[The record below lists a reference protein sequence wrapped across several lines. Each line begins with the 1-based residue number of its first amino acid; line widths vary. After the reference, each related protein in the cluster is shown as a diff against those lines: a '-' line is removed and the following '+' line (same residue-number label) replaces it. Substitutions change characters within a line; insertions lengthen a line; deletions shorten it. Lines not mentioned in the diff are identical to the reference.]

1 MRLHGTCDLWGKAYS
16 LIDLKIIRDQPD
28 MVKSEI
34 AKLFT
39 TAPID
44 EILSLDES
52 RRQVVTE
59 VESLKAKRNEGSKEV
74 GRTKDPARR
83 AQLIEEMRLLGD
95 EIAAKDEKVRALDE
109 ELYDLLLLVPN
120 LPLPDVPVGPDESH
134 NIVTKTVEVERP
146 KDFQVRPH
154 WETAEELGII
164 DFERGVKISGTRNYI
179 LRGDGARLQRALITW
194 MLDLHVQK
202 HGYTEVY
209 PPYLVLTEMLV
220 GTGQLPKFAETQF
233 RDIEGEKWLI
243 PTAEVPVTNMYRDE
257 ILDEADLPIYNTAYS
272 ACFRREQISA
282 GRDVRGIKR
291 GYQFDKVEMVKIVHP
306 DKSVEEHRRLIQEA
320 EDVLIALELPYRL
333 LQICTGDLSFTA
345 ANKVD
350 LEVWSP
356 GIDEWLEV
364 SSCSN
369 FLDFQAR
376 RANIKFRPESGGKA
390 QFVHTLNGSGLA
402 LPRIMIAIMENYQL
416 ADGSFEVPKV
426 IQPYMG
432 GQSVIG
438 KQAPIGPA
446 RVTD

>member
-1 MRLHGTCDLWGKAYS
+1 ML
-16 LIDLKIIRDQPD
+16 DLKIIRDQPE
-28 MVKSEI
+28 MVRS
-34 AKLFT
+34 ALVALNT

-44 EILSLDES
+44 EILALDEA
-52 RRQVVTE
+52 RRRVVTE

-74 GRTKDPARR
+74 GRTKDADRR
-83 AQLIEEMRLLGD
+83 THLIEEMRLLGD
-95 EIAAKDEKVRALDE
+95 EISAKDEQVRAMDE
-109 ELYDLLLLVPN
+109 ELSNLLLLMPN
-120 LPLPDVPVGPDESH
+120 MPLPEVPVGPDESG
-134 NIVTKTVEVERP
+134 NVVTKTVAVDRTQ
-146 KDFQVRPH
+146 DFPVRPH
-154 WETAEELGII
+154 WEIGEELGII
-164 DFERGVKISGTRNYI
+164 DFDRGVKIAGTRNYV

-194 MLDLHVQK
+194 MLDLHVQQ

-209 PPYLVLTEMLV
+209 PPYLVLTDMLV

-243 PTAEVPVTNMYRDE
+243 PTAEVPVTNLYRDE
-257 ILDEADLPIYNTAYS
+257 ILEESQLPIYNTAYT

-306 DKSVEEHRRLIQEA
+306 ATSIEEHARLIGEA
-320 EDVLIALELPYRL
+320 EDVLLGLELPYRL

-356 GIDEWLEV
+356 GVEEWLEV

-376 RANIKFRPESGGKA
+376 RANIKFRPEGGGKT

-416 ADGSFEVPKV
+416 SDGAFAVPSV

-432 GQSVIG
+432 GQTVIG
-438 KQAPIGPA
+438 KQGPIGPA
-446 RVTD
+446 VVG

>member
-1 MRLHGTCDLWGKAYS
+1 M
-16 LIDLKIIRDQPD
+16 IDLKIIRDQPD
-28 MVKSEI
+28 MVRS
-34 AKLFT
+34 ALVALNT

-44 EILSLDES
+44 EILSLDAS

-59 VESLKAKRNEGSKEV
+59 VESLKARRNEGSKEV
-74 GRTKDPARR
+74 GRTKDAERR
-83 AQLIEEMRLLGD
+83 AELIEEMRVLGD
-95 EIAAKDEKVRALDE
+95 DIAAKDEQVRVTDE
-109 ELYDLLLLVPN
+109 ELRNLLLLVPN

-134 NIVTKTVEVERP
+134 NAVTKTVEAERKP
-146 KDFQVRPH
+146 DFTVRPH
-154 WETAEELGII
+154 WEIGEELGII
-164 DFERGVKISGTRNYI
+164 DFERGVKIAGTRNYV

-194 MLDLHVQK
+194 MLDLHTQK

-243 PTAEVPVTNMYRDE
+243 PTAEVPVTNLYRDE
-257 ILDEADLPIYNTAYS
+257 ILDEAELPIYNTAYT

-306 DKSVEEHRRLIQEA
+306 EKSIEEHARLIQEA
-320 EDVLIALELPYRL
+320 EDVLMGLELPYRL

-356 GIDEWLEV
+356 GVAEWLEV

-369 FLDFQAR
+369 FLEFQAR
-376 RANIKFRPESGGKA
+376 RANIKFRPTGGGRT

-416 ADGSFEVPKV
+416 PDGTFEIPRV

-432 GQSVIG
+432 GQTQIG
-438 KQAPIGPA
+438 KQGPIGPA
-446 RVTD
+446 RV

>member
-1 MRLHGTCDLWGKAYS
+1 LL
-16 LIDLKIIRDQPD
+16 DLKLIREQPD
-28 MVKSEI
+28 LIRSALV
-34 AKLFT
+34 ALNA
-39 TAPID
+39 TAPLD

-52 RRQVVTE
+52 RRLVVTD

-74 GRTKDPARR
+74 GRTKDADRR
-83 AQLIEEMRLLGD
+83 AALIEEMRLLGD
-95 EIAAKDEKVRALDE
+95 AIAAKDEQVRVMDE
-109 ELYDLLLLVPN
+109 ELYNLLLQMPN
-120 LPLPDVPVGPDESH
+120 LPMAGVPVAPDESG
-134 NIVTKTVEVERP
+134 NVVTKTVAVKRP

-154 WETAEELGII
+154 WEIGEELGII
-164 DFERGVKISGTRNYI
+164 DFDRGVKIAGTRNYV
-179 LRGDGARLQRALITW
+179 LRGDGARLQRALIAW
-194 MLDLHVQK
+194 MIDLHVRK

-257 ILDEADLPIYNTAYS
+257 ILDESELPIYNTAYT

-306 DKSVEEHRRLIQEA
+306 DTSIEEHAKLISEA
-320 EDVLIALELPYRL
+320 EDVLIGLELPYRL

-356 GIDEWLEV
+356 GVDEWLEV

-376 RANIKFRPESGGKA
+376 RANIKFRPDGGGKT
-390 QFVHTLNGSGLA
+390 QFVHTLNGSGMA
-402 LPRIMIAIMENYQL
+402 LPRTMIAIMENYQR
-416 ADGSFEVPKV
+416 ADGTFDVPRI

-432 GQSVIG
+432 GQTVIG

-446 RVTD
+446 VSN

>member
-1 MRLHGTCDLWGKAYS
+1 M
-16 LIDLKIIRDQPD
+16 IDLKVIRDQTD
-28 MVKSEI
+28 MVRS
-34 AKLFT
+34 ALQSLYA

-44 EILSLDES
+44 EILALDES

-59 VESLKAKRNEGSKEV
+59 VETLKAKRNEGSKEV
-74 GRTKDPARR
+74 GRTRDSERR
-83 AQLIEEMRLLGD
+83 AELIEEMRILGD
-95 EIAAKDEKVRALDE
+95 DIAAKDEQVRAMDE
-109 ELYDLLLLVPN
+109 ELYGLLLHVPN
-120 LPLPDVPVGPDESH
+120 LPLPEVPVGPDESH
-134 NIVTKTVEVERP
+134 NVVTKTVDYQHP
-146 KDFQVRPH
+146 KDFSVRPH

-164 DFERGVKISGTRNYI
+164 DFDRGVKIAGTRNYV

-194 MLDLHVQK
+194 MIDLHTQK

-209 PPYLVLTEMLV
+209 PPFLVLTEMLV

-243 PTAEVPVTNMYRDE
+243 PTAEVPVTNLYRDE
-257 ILDEADLPIYNTAYS
+257 ILEEAELPIYNTAYT

-306 DKSVEEHRRLIQEA
+306 ETSKDEHARLIREA
-320 EDVLIALELPYRL
+320 EDVLIELELPYRL

-356 GIDEWLEV
+356 GVNEWLEI

-376 RANIKFRPESGGKA
+376 RANIKFRPAGGGKT

-402 LPRIMIAIMENYQL
+402 LPRLMIAIMENYQL

-426 IQPYMG
+426 VRPYLG
-432 GQSVIG
+432 GQKIVG

-446 RVTD
+446 VIPS

>member
-1 MRLHGTCDLWGKAYS
+1 M
-16 LIDLKIIRDQPD
+16 IDLKVIRDQTD
-28 MVKSEI
+28 MVRS
-34 AKLFT
+34 ALQSLYA

-44 EILSLDES
+44 EILALDES

-59 VESLKAKRNEGSKEV
+59 VETLKAKRNEGSKEV
-74 GRTKDPARR
+74 GRTRDSERR
-83 AQLIEEMRLLGD
+83 AELIEEMRILGD
-95 EIAAKDEKVRALDE
+95 DIAAKDEQVRAMDE
-109 ELYDLLLLVPN
+109 ELYGLLLHVPN
-120 LPLPDVPVGPDESH
+120 LPLPEVPVGPDESH
-134 NIVTKTVEVERP
+134 NVVTKTVDYQHP
-146 KDFQVRPH
+146 KDFAVRPH

-164 DFERGVKISGTRNYI
+164 DFDRGVKIAGTRNYV

-194 MLDLHVQK
+194 MIDLHTQK
-202 HGYTEVY
+202 HGYIEVY
-209 PPYLVLTEMLV
+209 PPFLVLTEMLV

-243 PTAEVPVTNMYRDE
+243 PTAEVPVTNLYRDE
-257 ILDEADLPIYNTAYS
+257 ILEEAELPIYNTAYT

-306 DKSVEEHRRLIQEA
+306 ETSKDEHARLIGEA
-320 EDVLIALELPYRL
+320 EDVLIELELPYRL

-356 GIDEWLEV
+356 GVNEWLEI

-376 RANIKFRPESGGKA
+376 RANIKFRPAGGGKT

-402 LPRIMIAIMENYQL
+402 LPRLMIAIMENYQL

-426 IQPYMG
+426 VRPYLG
-432 GQSVIG
+432 GQKVIG
-438 KQAPIGPA
+438 KQGPIGPA
-446 RVTD
+446 VIPS

>member
-1 MRLHGTCDLWGKAYS
+1 
-16 LIDLKIIRDQPD
+16 LIDLKVIRDQPE
-28 MVKSEI
+28 MVRS
-34 AKLFT
+34 ALQSLYT

-59 VESLKAKRNEGSKEV
+59 VETLKAKRNEGSKEV
-74 GRTKDPARR
+74 GRTRDAERR
-83 AQLIEEMRLLGD
+83 AHLIEEMRLLGD
-95 EIAAKDEKVRALDE
+95 EIATKDERVRAMDE
-109 ELYDLLLLVPN
+109 ELYNLLLNVPN
-120 LPLPDVPVGPDESH
+120 LPLPGVPVGPDESH
-134 NIVTKTVEVERP
+134 NVVTKTVDTPHP
-146 KDFQVRPH
+146 KDFAVRPH
-154 WETAEELGII
+154 WDTAAELGII
-164 DFERGVKISGTRNYI
+164 DFDRGVKIAGTRNYV

-194 MLDLHVQK
+194 MLDLHTQK
-202 HGYTEVY
+202 HGYSEVY

-220 GTGQLPKFAETQF
+220 GTGQLPKFADTQF

-257 ILDEADLPIYNTAYS
+257 ILEESELPIYNTAYT

-306 DKSVEEHRRLIQEA
+306 STSIEEHERLIGEA
-320 EDVLIALELPYRL
+320 EDVLVELELPYRL

-356 GIDEWLEV
+356 GVEEWLEI

-376 RANIKFRPESGGKA
+376 RANIKFRPEGGGKT

-416 ADGSFEVPKV
+416 DDGSFEVPRV
-426 IQPYMG
+426 IQPYLG
-432 GQSVIG
+432 GQKIIG
-438 KQAPIGPA
+438 KQGPIGPA
-446 RVTD
+446 RIAS

>member
-1 MRLHGTCDLWGKAYS
+1 LL
-16 LIDLKIIRDQPD
+16 DLKLIRDQPD
-28 MVKSEI
+28 MIRSALVARNI
-34 AKLFT
+34 

-74 GRTKDPARR
+74 GRTQDGDRR
-83 AQLIEEMRLLGD
+83 THLIEQMRLLGD
-95 EIAAKDEKVRALDE
+95 EIAAKDEQVRAMDE
-109 ELYDLLLLVPN
+109 ELNGLLLLVPN
-120 LPLPDVPVGPDESH
+120 LPLPEVPVGADESA
-134 NIVTKTVEVERP
+134 NVVTRTVEVERIRE
-146 KDFQVRPH
+146 FAVRPH
-154 WETAEELGII
+154 WEIGEELGII
-164 DFERGVKISGTRNYI
+164 DFDRGVKIAGTRNYI

-220 GTGQLPKFAETQF
+220 GTGQLPKFAEAQF

-243 PTAEVPVTNMYRDE
+243 PTAEVPVTNLYRDE
-257 ILDEADLPIYNTAYS
+257 FLEESQLPIYNTAYT

-306 DKSVEEHRRLIQEA
+306 DNSTEEHARLSEEA
-320 EDVLIALELPYRL
+320 EDTLRELQLPYRL
-333 LQICTGDLSFTA
+333 LQICTGDLSFA
-345 ANKVD
+345 GAIQVD

-356 GIDEWLEV
+356 GVDEWLEV

-376 RANIKFRPESGGKA
+376 RANIKFRPEGGGKT

-416 ADGSFEVPKV
+416 ADGTFEVPAV
-426 IQPYMG
+426 IRPYMG
-432 GQSVIG
+432 GQAVIG

-446 RVTD
+446 RV

>member
-1 MRLHGTCDLWGKAYS
+1 M
-16 LIDLKIIRDQPD
+16 
-28 MVKSEI
+28 
-34 AKLFT
+34 
-39 TAPID
+39 
-44 EILSLDES
+44 
-52 RRQVVTE
+52 
-59 VESLKAKRNEGSKEV
+59 
-74 GRTKDPARR
+74 
-83 AQLIEEMRLLGD
+83 
-95 EIAAKDEKVRALDE
+95 DE
-109 ELYDLLLLVPN
+109 ELYNLLLNVPN

-134 NIVTKTVEVERP
+134 NIVTKTVETPHP
-146 KDFQVRPH
+146 KDFEVRPH

-164 DFERGVKISGTRNYI
+164 DFERGVKIAGTRNYV

-194 MLDLHVQK
+194 MLDLHTQK
-202 HGYTEVY
+202 HGYSEVY

-257 ILDEADLPIYNTAYS
+257 ILEEAELPIYNTAYT

-306 DKSVEEHRRLIQEA
+306 ERSTEEHARLIGEA
-320 EDVLIALELPYRL
+320 EDVLIELELPYRL

-356 GIDEWLEV
+356 GVEEWLEI

-369 FLDFQAR
+369 FLEFQAR
-376 RANIKFRPESGGKA
+376 RANIKFRPEGGGKA

-416 ADGSFEVPKV
+416 ADGSFEIPKV
-426 IQPYMG
+426 IQPYMR
-432 GQSVIG
+432 GQTVIG
-438 KQAPIGPA
+438 AQGPIGPA
-446 RVTD
+446 VVAS

>member
-1 MRLHGTCDLWGKAYS
+1 M
-16 LIDLKIIRDQPD
+16 IRGAL
-28 MVKSEI
+28 V
-34 AKLFT
+34 ALNA
-39 TAPID
+39 TAPLD

-52 RRQVVTE
+52 RRQIVTD
-59 VESLKAKRNEGSKEV
+59 VESLKARRNDGSKEV
-74 GRTKDPARR
+74 GRTKDADRR
-83 AQLIEEMRLLGD
+83 AVLIEEMRLLGD
-95 EIAAKDEKVRALDE
+95 EIATKDERVRAMDE
-109 ELYDLLLLVPN
+109 ELYNLLLQMPN
-120 LPLPDVPVGPDESH
+120 LPMAGVPVAPDESG
-134 NIVTKTVEVERP
+134 NVVTRTVEVDRP
-146 KDFQVRPH
+146 KDFAVRPH
-154 WETAEELGII
+154 WEIGEELGII
-164 DFERGVKISGTRNYI
+164 DFERGVKIAGTRNYV
-179 LRGDGARLQRALITW
+179 LRGDGARLQRAIITW

-257 ILDEADLPIYNTAYS
+257 ILDESALPIYNTAYT

-306 DKSVEEHRRLIQEA
+306 DASIDEHAKLIAEA
-320 EDVLIALELPYRL
+320 EDVLLGLELPYRL

-356 GIDEWLEV
+356 GVEEWLEV

-369 FLDFQAR
+369 FLEFQAR
-376 RANIKFRPESGGKA
+376 RANIKYRPDGGGKTH
-390 QFVHTLNGSGLA
+390 FVHTLNGSGLA

-416 ADGSFEVPKV
+416 ADGTFEVPKV
-426 IQPYMG
+426 IQPYMS
-432 GQSVIG
+432 GQTAIG
-438 KQAPIGPA
+438 KQRPIGPA
-446 RVTD
+446 ISN

>member
-1 MRLHGTCDLWGKAYS
+1 ML
-16 LIDLKIIRDQPD
+16 DLKLVREQPD
-28 MVKSEI
+28 MIRSALV
-34 AKLFT
+34 ALNA
-39 TAPID
+39 TAPLD

-52 RRQVVTE
+52 RRRIVTD
-59 VESLKAKRNEGSKEV
+59 VESLKARRNEGSKEV
-74 GRTKDPARR
+74 GRTKDADRR
-83 AQLIEEMRLLGD
+83 ATLIEEMRLLGD
-95 EIAAKDEKVRALDE
+95 EIAAKDDRVRVMDD
-109 ELYDLLLLVPN
+109 ELYNLLLQMPN
-120 LPLPDVPVGPDESH
+120 LPMAGVPVAPDESG
-134 NIVTKTVEVERP
+134 NVVTRTVDVERIRE
-146 KDFQVRPH
+146 FQVRPH
-154 WETAEELGII
+154 WEVGEELGII
-164 DFERGVKISGTRNYI
+164 DFERGVKIAGTRNYI
-179 LRGDGARLQRALITW
+179 LRGDGARLQRALIAW
-194 MLDLHVQK
+194 MLDLHVRK

-220 GTGQLPKFAETQF
+220 GTGQLPKFAEAQF

-243 PTAEVPVTNMYRDE
+243 PTAEVPITNLYRDE
-257 ILDEADLPIYNTAYS
+257 ILTESELPIYNTAYT

-306 DKSVEEHRRLIQEA
+306 DASVDEHTRLISEA
-320 EDVLIALELPYRL
+320 EDVLLGLELPYRL

-356 GIDEWLEV
+356 GVEEWLEV

-369 FLDFQAR
+369 FLEFQAR
-376 RANIKFRPESGGKA
+376 RANIKFRPEGGGKT

-416 ADGSFEVPKV
+416 ADGTFEVPKV

-432 GQSVIG
+432 GQTLIG
-438 KQAPIGPA
+438 KQGPIGPA
-446 RVTD
+446 ATAK

>member
-1 MRLHGTCDLWGKAYS
+1 M
-16 LIDLKIIRDQPD
+16 IRSAL
-28 MVKSEI
+28 V
-34 AKLFT
+34 ALNA
-39 TAPID
+39 TAPLD
-44 EILSLDES
+44 EILSLDEA
-52 RRQVVTE
+52 RRLVVTD
-59 VESLKAKRNEGSKEV
+59 VESLKARRNEGSKEV
-74 GRTKDPARR
+74 GRTKDADRR

-95 EIAAKDEKVRALDE
+95 DIAAKDEQVRAIDE
-109 ELYDLLLLVPN
+109 ELHNLLLQMPN
-120 LPLPDVPVGPDESH
+120 LPQDGVPVAPDESG
-134 NIVTKTVEVERP
+134 NIVTKTVAMERTQE
-146 KDFQVRPH
+146 FTVRPH
-154 WETAEELGII
+154 WEIGEELGII
-164 DFERGVKISGTRNYI
+164 DFERGVKIAGTRNYI

-194 MLDLHVQK
+194 MLDLHTQK

-209 PPYLVLTEMLV
+209 PPYLVLTDMLV

-243 PTAEVPVTNMYRDE
+243 PTAEVPVTNLYRDE
-257 ILDEADLPIYNTAYS
+257 ILEASQLPIYNTAYT

-306 DKSVEEHRRLIQEA
+306 DTSTEEHARLIGEA
-320 EDVLIALELPYRL
+320 EDVLIGLELPYRL

-356 GIDEWLEV
+356 GVEEWLEV

-369 FLDFQAR
+369 FLEFQAR
-376 RANIKFRPESGGKA
+376 RANIKFRPDGGGKT

-402 LPRIMIAIMENYQL
+402 LPRIMIAIMENYQR
-416 ADGSFEVPKV
+416 ADGTFEIPKV

-432 GQSVIG
+432 GQTAIG
-438 KQAPIGPA
+438 MQGPIGPA
-446 RVTD
+446 V

>member
-1 MRLHGTCDLWGKAYS
+1 LL
-16 LIDLKIIRDQPD
+16 DLKLIREQPD
-28 MVKSEI
+28 MIRGALV
-34 AKLFT
+34 ALNA
-39 TAPID
+39 TAPLD

-52 RRQVVTE
+52 RRQIVTD
-59 VESLKAKRNEGSKEV
+59 VESLKAKRNDGSKEV
-74 GRTKDPARR
+74 GRTKDAERR
-83 AQLIEEMRLLGD
+83 SQLIEEMRLLGD
-95 EIAAKDEKVRALDE
+95 EIAGKDEQVRVMDE
-109 ELYDLLLLVPN
+109 ELYNLLLQMPN
-120 LPLPDVPVGPDESH
+120 LPMDGVPVAPDESG
-134 NIVTKTVEVERP
+134 NVVTKTVDVARVR
-146 KDFQVRPH
+146 DFTVRPH
-154 WETAEELGII
+154 WEIGEELGII
-164 DFERGVKISGTRNYI
+164 DFERGVKIAGTRNYI
-179 LRGDGARLQRALITW
+179 LRGDGARLQRALIAW
-194 MLDLHVQK
+194 MLDLHVRK

-243 PTAEVPVTNMYRDE
+243 PTAEVPVTNLYRDE
-257 ILDEADLPIYNTAYS
+257 ILAESELPIYNTAYT

-306 DKSVEEHRRLIQEA
+306 ETSVDEHARLISEA
-320 EDVLIALELPYRL
+320 EDVLLELELPYRL

-356 GIDEWLEV
+356 GVEEWLEV

-369 FLDFQAR
+369 FLEFQAR
-376 RANIKFRPESGGKA
+376 RANIKFRPEGGGKT

-402 LPRIMIAIMENYQL
+402 LPRIMIAIMENYQR
-416 ADGSFEVPKV
+416 ADGTFEVPKV

-432 GQSVIG
+432 GQTVIAAQG
-438 KQAPIGPA
+438 PIGPA
-446 RVTD
+446 TIQ

>member
-1 MRLHGTCDLWGKAYS
+1 ML
-16 LIDLKIIRDQPD
+16 DLKLIREQPD
-28 MVKSEI
+28 MIRSALV
-34 AKLFT
+34 ALNA
-39 TAPID
+39 TAPLD

-52 RRQVVTE
+52 RRLVVTD

-74 GRTKDPARR
+74 GRTRDADRR
-83 AQLIEEMRLLGD
+83 TALIEEMRLLGD
-95 EIAAKDEKVRALDE
+95 DIAAKDEQVRIMDE
-109 ELYDLLLLVPN
+109 ELYNLLLQMPN
-120 LPLPDVPVGPDESH
+120 LPMAGVPVAPDERG
-134 NIVTKTVEVERP
+134 NVVTKTVDVERT

-154 WETAEELGII
+154 WEIGEELGII
-164 DFERGVKISGTRNYI
+164 DFDRGVKIAGTRNYV
-179 LRGDGARLQRALITW
+179 LRGDGARLQRALIAW
-194 MLDLHVQK
+194 MIDLHVRK

-257 ILDEADLPIYNTAYS
+257 ILDESELPIYNTAYT

-306 DKSVEEHRRLIQEA
+306 DTSIEEHAKLISEA
-320 EDVLIALELPYRL
+320 EDVLIGLELPYRL

-356 GIDEWLEV
+356 GVDEWLEV

-376 RANIKFRPESGGKA
+376 RANIKFRPEGGGKI
-390 QFVHTLNGSGLA
+390 QFVHTLNGSGMA
-402 LPRIMIAIMENYQL
+402 LPRTMIAIMENYQQ
-416 ADGSFEVPKV
+416 ADGTFEVPKV

-432 GQSVIG
+432 GQTIIG
-438 KQAPIGPA
+438 KQGPIGPA
-446 RVTD
+446 VS

>member
-1 MRLHGTCDLWGKAYS
+1 M
-16 LIDLKIIRDQPD
+16 IRSAL
-28 MVKSEI
+28 V
-34 AKLFT
+34 ALNT

-52 RRQVVTE
+52 RRQIVTE
-59 VESLKAKRNEGSKEV
+59 VESLKAKRNEGSREV
-74 GRTKDPARR
+74 GRTKDPERR
-83 AQLIEEMRLLGD
+83 SQLIEEMRVLGD
-95 EIAAKDEKVRALDE
+95 EIAVRDEQVRAMDE
-109 ELYDLLLLVPN
+109 ELHNLLLLMPN
-120 LPLPDVPVGPDESH
+120 MPLPDVPVGPDERG
-134 NIVTKTVEVERP
+134 NVVTKTIEVERP
-146 KDFQVRPH
+146 RDFQVRPH
-154 WETAEELGII
+154 WEIAEELGII
-164 DFERGVKISGTRNYI
+164 DFDRGVKIAGTRNYV
-179 LRGDGARLQRALITW
+179 LRGDGARLQRAVITW
-194 MLDLHVQK
+194 MLDLHTQK

-209 PPYLVLTEMLV
+209 PPYLVLTDMLI

-243 PTAEVPVTNMYRDE
+243 PTAEVPVTNLYRDE
-257 ILDEADLPIYNTAYS
+257 ILDESQLPIYNTAYT

-306 DKSVEEHRRLIQEA
+306 DTSIDEHARLIAEA
-320 EDVLIALELPYRL
+320 EDVLIGLELPYRL

-356 GIDEWLEV
+356 GVDEWLEV

-376 RANIKFRPESGGKA
+376 RANIKYRPEGGGKV
-390 QFVHTLNGSGLA
+390 QYVHTLNGSGLA
-402 LPRIMIAIMENYQL
+402 LPRTMIAIMENYQR
-416 ADGSFEVPKV
+416 ADGTIAVPEV

-432 GQSVIG
+432 GQTSIG
-438 KQAPIGPA
+438 MQAPIGPA
-446 RVTD
+446 VPPA

>member
-1 MRLHGTCDLWGKAYS
+1 LL
-16 LIDLKIIRDQPD
+16 DLKLIREQPD
-28 MVKSEI
+28 MIRGALV
-34 AKLFT
+34 ALNA
-39 TAPID
+39 TAPLD

-52 RRQVVTE
+52 RRQVVTD
-59 VESLKAKRNEGSKEV
+59 VESLKAKRNDGSKEV
-74 GRTKDPARR
+74 GRTKDAERR
-83 AQLIEEMRLLGD
+83 SQLIEEMRQLGD
-95 EIAAKDEKVRALDE
+95 EIAEKDEQVRVMDE
-109 ELYDLLLLVPN
+109 ELYSLLLQMPN
-120 LPLPDVPVGPDESH
+120 LPLAGVPVAPDESG
-134 NIVTKTVEVERP
+134 NVVTKTVEVERARN
-146 KDFQVRPH
+146 FTVRPH
-154 WETAEELGII
+154 WEIGEELGII
-164 DFERGVKISGTRNYI
+164 DFERGVKIAGTRNYI
-179 LRGDGARLQRALITW
+179 LRGDGARLQRALIAW
-194 MLDLHVQK
+194 MLDLHVRK

-243 PTAEVPVTNMYRDE
+243 PTAEVPVTNLYRDE
-257 ILDEADLPIYNTAYS
+257 ILAESELPIYNTAYT

-306 DKSVEEHRRLIQEA
+306 DTSTEEHARLIAEA
-320 EDVLIALELPYRL
+320 EDVLLGLELPYRL

-356 GIDEWLEV
+356 GVKEWLEV

-376 RANIKFRPESGGKA
+376 RANIKFRPEGGGKT

-402 LPRIMIAIMENYQL
+402 LPRIMIAIMENYQH
-416 ADGSFEVPKV
+416 ADGTFEIPKV
-426 IQPYMG
+426 IQPYMS
-432 GQSVIG
+432 GQDMIAM
-438 KQAPIGPA
+438 QEPIGPA
-446 RVTD
+446 TIA

>member
-1 MRLHGTCDLWGKAYS
+1 ML
-16 LIDLKIIRDQPD
+16 DLKVIRDQPD
-28 MVKSEI
+28 MIRS
-34 AKLFT
+34 ALLALNT
-39 TAPID
+39 SAPID

-59 VESLKAKRNEGSKEV
+59 VESLKARRNEGSKEV
-74 GRTKDPARR
+74 GRTKDAERR
-83 AQLIEEMRLLGD
+83 SQLIEEMRILGD
-95 EIAAKDEKVRALDE
+95 EIAAKDEQVRALDD
-109 ELYDLLLLVPN
+109 ELYNVLLQVPN
-120 LPLPDVPVGPDESH
+120 LPLPEVPVGADESE
-134 NIVTKTVEVERP
+134 NVVTKTVDVERNR
-146 KDFQVRPH
+146 DFAVRPH
-154 WETAEELGII
+154 WETGEELGVI
-164 DFERGVKISGTRNYI
+164 DFERGVKIAGTRNYV

-194 MLDLHVQK
+194 MLDLHTQK

-209 PPYLVLTEMLV
+209 PPFLVLTDMLI

-243 PTAEVPVTNMYRDE
+243 PTAEVPVTNLYRDE
-257 ILDEADLPIYNTAYS
+257 ILDERQLPIYHTAYT

-291 GYQFDKVEMVKIVHP
+291 GYQFDKVEMVKFVHP
-306 DKSVEEHRRLIQEA
+306 NDSRDEHKKLISDA
-320 EDVLIALELPYRL
+320 EDVLVELELPYRL

-356 GIDEWLEV
+356 GVEEWLEI

-369 FLDFQAR
+369 FLEFQAR
-376 RANIKFRPESGGKA
+376 RANIKFRPDGGGKT

-416 ADGSFEVPKV
+416 ADGSFEVPRV
-426 IQPYMG
+426 IQPYLG
-432 GQSVIG
+432 GQRVIG
-438 KQAPIGPA
+438 LQPPIGPT
-446 RVTD
+446 RR

>member
-1 MRLHGTCDLWGKAYS
+1 M
-16 LIDLKIIRDQPD
+16 IRGAL
-28 MVKSEI
+28 V
-34 AKLFT
+34 ALNA
-39 TAPID
+39 TAPLD

-52 RRQVVTE
+52 RRQIVTD
-59 VESLKAKRNEGSKEV
+59 VESLKAKRNDGSKEV
-74 GRTKDPARR
+74 GRTKDAERR
-83 AQLIEEMRLLGD
+83 SQLIEEMRQLGD
-95 EIAAKDEKVRALDE
+95 EIAEKDEQVRVMDD
-109 ELYDLLLLVPN
+109 ELYNLLLQMPN
-120 LPLPDVPVGPDESH
+120 LPMVGVPVAPDESG
-134 NIVTKTVEVERP
+134 NVVTKTVEVERAR
-146 KDFQVRPH
+146 DFAVRPH
-154 WETAEELGII
+154 WEIGEELGII
-164 DFERGVKISGTRNYI
+164 DFERGVKIAGTRNYI
-179 LRGDGARLQRALITW
+179 LRGDGARLQRALIAW
-194 MLDLHVQK
+194 MLDLHVRK

-243 PTAEVPVTNMYRDE
+243 PTAEVPVTNLYRDE
-257 ILDEADLPIYNTAYS
+257 ILAESELPIYNTAYT

-306 DKSVEEHRRLIQEA
+306 DTSTDEHARLVAEA
-320 EDVLIALELPYRL
+320 EDVLLGLELPYRL

-356 GIDEWLEV
+356 GVEEWLEV

-376 RANIKFRPESGGKA
+376 RANIKFRPDGGGKT

-402 LPRIMIAIMENYQL
+402 LPRIMIAIMENYQRG
-416 ADGSFEVPKV
+416 DGTFEIPKV

-432 GQSVIG
+432 GQDVIAMQG
-438 KQAPIGPA
+438 PIGPA
-446 RVTD
+446 SVA